1 MHKKNLSLIFE
12 QYIKRFD
19 ELNDP
24 NGDDEGYK
32 WRATSC
38 FKEHWD
44 IDATDFTAMFKNS
57 IKDLSNLIDNKTV
70 QPLGGILMLL
80 NHPEEV
86 EFVREAFRKLFSDD
100 YGDIDA
106 RQARICDFIEEV
118 NAHIEKYASGSWKY
132 PQQINNVIYY
142 LNLWRPEDN
151 YIFKAT
157 EATDWANCIEFGE
170 DFGAGE
176 TFSLRKYYRMCDELL
191 NEVSKN
197 SEIIKLH
204 SARFKK
210 EARGYDDQMHILVY
224 DIMYCSYHHGFY
236 TSAVAATTSTKE
248 RIKNA
253 RIRVDSEQKEME
265 LKQLTHEK
273 DLITAALEKP
283 IDLTGTEV
291 YHKLWKVGKVVTH
304 SANTLKIEFSI
315 GLKKF
320 QYPQAFMDGFLIEK
334 DSNLLK
340 KIEKECQQ
348 LETLKRLDKQIKNA
362 ENEYAHLQEALS
374 KRPK

>member
-1 MHKKNLSLIFE
+1 MYEKNLSSILE

-32 WRATSC
+32 WRAVSC
-38 FKEHWD
+38 FKEHWN
-44 IDATDFTAMFKNS
+44 IDATDFTTMFKNS

-106 RQARICDFIEEV
+106 RQGRIYDFMEAINAR
-118 NAHIEKYASGSWKY
+118 IEKYASGSWKY

-170 DFGAGE
+170 DFGSGE

-236 TSAVAATTSTKE
+236 TSAVAATTSTKK
-248 RIKNA
+248 RIENA
-253 RIRVDSEQKEME
+253 KLRLACEQEKLRLEQLTSRKENIISE
-265 LKQLTHEK
+265 LKT
-273 DLITAALEKP
+273 T
-283 IDLTGTEV
+283 IDLTGIQV
-291 YHKLWKVGKVVTH
+291 SHKLWKSGTVLTH
-304 SANTLKIEFSI
+304 CANGLEIEFAI
-315 GLKKF
+315 GIKKF
-320 QYPQAFMDGFLIEK
+320 QYPNAFIDGFLIAK
-334 DSNLLK
+334 DDSILVA
-340 KIEKECQQ
+340 IEKEYQQ
-348 LETLKRLDKQIKNA
+348 LKTVKQLEDQITNSGKEYNRLLELLTIK
-362 ENEYAHLQEALS
+362 
-374 KRPK
+374 